1 MRTMLPSDKM
11 VGLGGTMPTRNSKH
25 LIHLAH
31 QIIAQLPED
40 EAEALQTLRYATY
53 MLLHPPLIEAAE
65 VTLRIVRG
73 D

>member
-1 MRTMLPSDKM
+1 MSSRA
-11 VGLGGTMPTRNSKH
+11 TRNSKH

-40 EAEALQTLRYATY
+40 EAEALQTLRYAMR
-53 MLLHPPLIEAAE
+53 MLLHPPATEASE
-65 VTLRIVRG
+65 CVLRIVK

>member
-1 MRTMLPSDKM
+1 MGSST
-11 VGLGGTMPTRNSKH
+11 TRNSKH

-40 EAEALQTLRYATY
+40 EADAIQTLKYAMY
-53 MLLHPPLIEAAE
+53 MLLHPPLMEAAE
-65 VTLRIVRG
+65 VTLRVVKG

>member
-1 MRTMLPSDKM
+1 MAS
-11 VGLGGTMPTRNSKH
+11 GATRNSKH

-40 EAEALQTLRYATY
+40 EAEAIQTLKFAMF
-53 MLLHPPLIEAAE
+53 MLLHPPVIEAAE
-65 VTLRIVRG
+65 VALRIVKI